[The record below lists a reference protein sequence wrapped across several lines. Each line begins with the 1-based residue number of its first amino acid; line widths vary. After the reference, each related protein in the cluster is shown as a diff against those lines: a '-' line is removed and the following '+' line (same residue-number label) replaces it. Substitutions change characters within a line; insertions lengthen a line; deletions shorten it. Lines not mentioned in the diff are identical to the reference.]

1 MNKKPTIFKQLTV
14 IYRRNPWV
22 LLAFLWTATVPSL
35 GSMLIVHWLYENWGE
50 FVIPSLW
57 AADTAFLY
65 GIAGALLMGL
75 ALIPTTLFAIL
86 SGFLFGWQAFLL
98 LVLAYSLASVLG
110 YLGGRALDKDSLQH
124 LLKPYPKAKDIIERK
139 KDQMG
144 KLVFFV
150 RISPVVPFA
159 ISNLIFALLGSGL
172 LRVVW
177 FGLLG
182 MLPRTFLA
190 FFTGTLASS
199 IQQALASGTYS
210 WHYPAIGL
218 LLVISLWGIYS
229 FFKR

>member
-35 GSMLIVHWLYENWGE
+35 GSMVIVHWLYENWGG

-57 AADTAFLY
+57 AADTALLY

-110 YLGGRALDKDSLQH
+110 YSGGRFLNKDSLQH

-159 ISNLIFALLGSGL
+159 ISNLLFALLGSGL

>member
-35 GSMLIVHWLYENWGE
+35 GSVLIVHWLYENWGE

-57 AADTAFLY
+57 AADTALLY

-110 YLGGRALDKDSLQH
+110 YLGGRFLNKDSLQH

-172 LRVVW
+172 QRVVW